1 MKPFNIYVD
10 TYVQT
15 IDGEFKAAGR
25 EHAIEYRVNAADD
38 VNALIIFRQ
47 QHPNL
52 VVGACE
58 EDISAQLG
66 NTAFKDSADALAYKL
81 QKPMVDEVAKISGSA
96 WQKLQ
101 EQLQSK
107 QLSK

>member
-10 TYVQT
+10 TYVKT

-58 EDISAQLG
+58 EDISAQLS
-66 NTAFKDSADALAYKL
+66 TTPKDVAAFAQQKL
-81 QKPMVDEVAKISGSA
+81 MVNEVAKISGSA

-101 EQLQSK
+101 GQIQSK